1 MKIVIAIDSFKGSLS
16 SLEAAEAARE
26 GILRVYPKSEIY
38 VKPLAD
44 GGEGTTEAI
53 VLGAGGRLVSCEVTS
68 PSGKRITAEYG
79 VIDGGRIAVIE
90 MAAAAG
96 ITLVSGEE
104 RNPLNTTTYG
114 VGELIRH
121 AIEVTGAREFIIGL
135 GGSAT
140 NDGGIGMLTA
150 LGYEF
155 LDGEGLP
162 VSVYGRGLRD
172 IKKIETGGALPQLS
186 ECRFRIASDV
196 TNPLCGKRGASR
208 IYGPQKGADEK
219 TVENMDGWLHKFARL
234 TEKTLGSSFAEYPGA
249 GAAGGLGFAFLSYLS
264 GELSSGIELVSEAVG
279 LPELLAGAEI
289 CVTGEGRL
297 DGQSANGKA
306 PIGVARLAKRHG
318 ATVIA
323 LSGAVATDAGKNN
336 SEGIDAF
343 FPITRAPITLTEAM
357 DKDNARRNMTDT
369 TEQVFRLYKAAK
381 GQ

>member
-26 GILRVYPKSEIY
+26 GILRVYPEAEIHT
-38 VKPLAD
+38 VPLAD
-44 GGEGTTEAI
+44 GGEGTVDAI
-53 VLGAGGRLVSCEVTS
+53 ISGAGGRLVSTEVTS
-68 PSGKRITAEYG
+68 PSGKRISAEYG
-79 VIDGGRIAVIE
+79 VINGGRTAVIE

-121 AIEVTGAREFIIGL
+121 AVEVTGARDFIIGI

-140 NDGGIGMLTA
+140 NDGGLGMLTA
-150 LGYEF
+150 LGFEF
-155 LDGEGLP
+155 LDEGGAP

-172 IKKIETGGALPQLS
+172 IKEIRTQGAMSLLK

-196 TNPLCGKRGASR
+196 TNPLCGERGASR
-208 IYGPQKGADEK
+208 VYGPQKGADGT
-219 TVENMDGWLHKFARL
+219 TVEKMDGWLQGFARL
-234 TEKTLGSSFAEYPGA
+234 TEKALGNSFADYPGA

-264 GELSSGIELVSEAVG
+264 GSLTSGIELVTEAVG
-279 LPELLAGAEI
+279 LTELLVGADI
-289 CVTGEGRL
+289 AITGEGRL

-306 PIGVARLAKRHG
+306 PIGVARLAKRVG

-323 LSGAVATDAGKNN
+323 FSGAVMPDAGRNN
-336 SEGIDAF
+336 SEGIDAY
-343 FPITRAPITLTEAM
+343 FPIVRAPVSLEWAM
-357 DKDNARRNMTDT
+357 GKDNARRNMADT
-369 TEQVFRLYKAAK
+369 AEQVFRLYKATK
-381 GQ
+381 G